1 MTSDTRE
8 VLKRMLENAD
18 DAELERIHKRV
29 KTYPRNS
36 CAVQSARAAKW
47 RPKNAD
53 ETRST
58 IDLLLCDVGLRV
70 ADRSLVFGPIEANMK
85 IVGAEVVDRLRAV
98 KSTEHSHAT
107 TVGLS
112 LHVAAI
118 IARAV
123 EEGNRMLA
131 YEKPEGPVVLEKN
144 QRADAPAWGRAS
156 ARGSGC
162 SFNGAGKVV
171 FTKALQNLRRRVEV
185 CSSSTECETA
195 VCACPVERSV
205 PSPSFQLEHFRSY
218 TKGTRRTW
226 LLT

>member
-123 EEGNRMLA
+123 EEANRMLA

-144 QRADAPAWGRAS
+144 QRGDAPAWGRAS

-162 SFNGAGKVV
+162 SLNGRTCFNAQA
-171 FTKALQNLRRRVEV
+171 TALHDNIEMVLRN
-185 CSSSTECETA
+185 
-195 VCACPVERSV
+195 
-205 PSPSFQLEHFRSY
+205 Q
-218 TKGTRRTW
+218 GT
-226 LLT
+226 

>member
-98 KSTEHSHAT
+98 KRTEHSHAT

-162 SFNGAGKVV
+162 SLNGRTCFNAQA
-171 FTKALQNLRRRVEV
+171 TALHDNIEMVLRN
-185 CSSSTECETA
+185 
-195 VCACPVERSV
+195 
-205 PSPSFQLEHFRSY
+205 Q
-218 TKGTRRTW
+218 GT
-226 LLT
+226 